1 MGIDQITE
9 NLRAL
14 NASEPA
20 GKPAKKPPVVK
31 TNGATH
37 LSPEESLRMTIGRV
51 IAAFGLDQQGVTVDS
66 MVAGV
71 QKYEQPYEG
80 VVQ

>member
-14 NASEPA
+14 NASEPT

-37 LSPEESLRMTIGRV
+37 LSPEESLKMTIARV
-51 IAAFGLDQQGVTVDS
+51 IAAFGLDQQGVTVDNV
-66 MVAGV
+66 VAAV
-71 QKYEQPYEG
+71 AKYEAPYQG
-80 VVQ
+80 AVQ